1 MYRALTR
8 FASALLALALLGP
21 FAASRA
27 DQSNNGGGNSAK
39 AAGAVTLPI
48 TGSVTGGGTFNGTV
62 TVNRFAVQGGALVAA
77 GFVRGT
83 ITSAAG
89 IVTQTG
95 MRSVTFPVSVASF
108 PTTTAAATDLGTKL
122 MPALYTGA
130 TGGRWLKVQATTS
143 CGVLHLELGAVST
156 NLLGATVNLSPVTLD
171 LSGDSAGPLGGLVC
185 QAIALLNNV
194 VGLVGLLNS
203 ILGALTGLLGGVAGG
218 LGA

>member
-1 MYRALTR
+1 MNRALTR
-8 FASALLALALLGP
+8 FASALLALALLAP
-21 FAASRA
+21 FAATRA

-48 TGSVTGGGTFNGTV
+48 TGSVTGGGTFNGTA
-62 TVNRFAVQGGALVAA
+62 TINRFAVQNSALVAT

-89 IVTQTG
+89 IVMQTG
-95 MRSVTFPVSVASF
+95 LRSVTFPVSLASL
-108 PTTTAAATDLGTKL
+108 PTTTAAATDLGAKL

-130 TGGRWLKVQATTS
+130 TGGHWLKVQATTS
-143 CGVLHLELGAVST
+143 CGVLHLELGAVAT

-194 VGLVGLLNS
+194 VGVVGLLNS
-203 ILGALTGLLGGVAGG
+203 ILGALTGLLGGVTGG